1 MPVDLRFW
9 QNVSVCRILLLVLF
23 VFLEQGEGAQHFGWM
38 LLVLLLREF
47 MLLFFSNRQI
57 ARGDLLS
64 LRLSPNAFF
73 LRKSLIDNFAEV
85 FVVWFRC
92 TLQLRIVR
100 HCLFMECQLLFFG
113 RVDFFKLLELFCII
127 IWRWLNRLLR
137 LGNFGEIELVFFPGF
152 DLAGDSVVVAS
163 ILHF

>member
-1 MPVDLRFW
+1 MPIYLRFW

-23 VFLEQGEGAQHFGWM
+23 VFLEQGEGAQEFGWV
-38 LLVLLLREF
+38 LLVLLLRQF

-85 FVVWFRC
+85 FVV
-92 TLQLRIVR
+92 
-100 HCLFMECQLLFFG
+100 
-113 RVDFFKLLELFCII
+113 
-127 IWRWLNRLLR
+127 
-137 LGNFGEIELVFFPGF
+137 
-152 DLAGDSVVVAS
+152 
-163 ILHF
+163 